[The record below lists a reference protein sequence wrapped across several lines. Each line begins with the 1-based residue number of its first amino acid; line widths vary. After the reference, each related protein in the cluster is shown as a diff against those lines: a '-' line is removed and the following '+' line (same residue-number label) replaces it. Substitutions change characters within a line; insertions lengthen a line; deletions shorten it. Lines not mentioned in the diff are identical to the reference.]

1 MRTTTLTTLA
11 ALAVLAVLHTTLAA
25 PSLSAQTAGPSP
37 FGEKVEVNI
46 VNVEV
51 FVSDGDGRPVDGLRR
66 GDFELR
72 EDGKAVVITNFEAF
86 RQAAPATVPGA
97 PAPAAK
103 PAAQDAAAPAPDPL
117 HLVIYVDNGFLLPA
131 HRNRVLQQL
140 RDFLGQLRPEDEVM
154 LVTAD
159 PDLRIRVSFTRDRA
173 ALARALDE
181 IGKLTSLGL
190 ANAAA
195 KRQALTQIF
204 EIRDLNSH
212 KLIDSPCNNEI
223 AQPARFYAEATR
235 AEVLRSLGAMRAL
248 VSSLSGISGR
258 KALLLVSDGMPLTP
272 GEEIF
277 QVLGEI
283 CGSRTSGSPEARISG
298 NGFDLGPLYD
308 DRQAALD
315 AQGYSAADSFQAFT
329 AHANAQRVTLYTLQ
343 ASGLQGSA
351 SAAADIG
358 LNERIAQLPSVAA
371 VETENLQSSLT
382 LLAGDTGGR
391 AILNANDL
399 RSALARMQEDFA
411 TYYSLAYAPPHS
423 GDGREHRIE
432 VRVKRPGLRVR
443 SRRSYRDK
451 PSLER
456 MADRALASL
465 FYGIEDNPLQIEMTV
480 GDSAP
485 VDKATWMVPIR
496 LRIPLFK
503 VTMLT
508 TETSFEGKLRVLVA
522 TGDAAGKRSPLRQV
536 QVPISIPRYKALVAL
551 GQYYV
556 YEVKLTLEPGEQHI
570 AVVVRDEPTATA
582 SFLARTLQVGAVSP
596 AL

>member
-1 MRTTTLTTLA
+1 MGDPRKLA
-11 ALAVLAVLHTTLAA
+11 ALSLALAVCPLA
-25 PSLSAQTAGPSP
+25 LCGQTAGPSP

-51 FVSDGDGRPVDGLRR
+51 FVSDKDGKPVSGLRR

-72 EDGKAVVITNFEAF
+72 EDGKAMSITNFEAF
-86 RQAAPATVPGA
+86 RQMAAPAAGT
-97 PAPAAK
+97 PAPGTE
-103 PAAQDAAAPAPDPL
+103 PAAQDASLSSAPAPDPL

-154 LVTAD
+154 LATAD
-159 PDLRIRVSFTRDRA
+159 PELSIRISFTRDRA
-173 ALARALDE
+173 ALARSIDE

-190 ANAAA
+190 ANASA
-195 KRQALTQIF
+195 KRQALTQIL
-204 EIRDLNSH
+204 EIRDVNSH
-212 KLIDSPCNNEI
+212 PLIDSPCDNEI
-223 AQPARFYAEATR
+223 AQPARFYASAAR
-235 AEVLRSLGAMRAL
+235 AEVLRSLGAMTAL
-248 VSSLSGISGR
+248 ASSLSGIPGR

-277 QVLGEI
+277 QVLAEI
-283 CGSRTSGSPEARISG
+283 CGSRTSGSADARLSG
-298 NGFDLGPLYD
+298 NGFDLGTLYD

-315 AQGYSAADSFQAFT
+315 AQGYSAADAFQAFT

-343 ASGLQGSA
+343 AGGLQGSS
-351 SAAADIG
+351 SAAADLG
-358 LNERIAQLPSVAA
+358 LNERVAQLPSVAS
-371 VETENLQSSLT
+371 VETTNLQSSLT
-382 LLAGDTGGR
+382 LLAGNTGGR

-399 RSALARMQEDFA
+399 RSDLAHMQEDFT
-411 TYYSLAYAPPHS
+411 TYYSLAYAPPHT

-443 SRRSYRDK
+443 SRQSYRDK

-456 MADRALASL
+456 MADRTLASL
-465 FYGIEDNPLQIEMTV
+465 FYGIEDNPLEIEV
-480 GDSAP
+480 KIGDSAP
-485 VDKATWMVPIR
+485 VDKTTWMVPVR

-522 TGDAAGKRSPLRQV
+522 TGDASGKRSPLRQV
-536 QVPISIPRYKALVAL
+536 QVPISIPRAKALVAL

-556 YEVKLTLEPGEQHI
+556 YEVKLTLEPGEQHV
-570 AVVVRDEPTATA
+570 AVAVRDEPTATT
-582 SFLARTLQVGAVSP
+582 SFLARTLQVGAG
-596 AL
+596 L